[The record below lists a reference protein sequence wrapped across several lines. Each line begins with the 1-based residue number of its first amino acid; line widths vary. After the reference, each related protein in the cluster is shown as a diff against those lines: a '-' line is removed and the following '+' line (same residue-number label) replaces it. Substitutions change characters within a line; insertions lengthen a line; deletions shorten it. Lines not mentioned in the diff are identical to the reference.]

1 MLRAS
6 AVRGFEEVGGDHDD
20 DRSASL
26 PLALR
31 TERREPLAGAT
42 VIGEEYLYFVDRAL
56 DGMSGIVKDLGYEL
70 ANTKPALAGANSPY
84 AILTHSLGVVEHWV
98 GARVIGR
105 PDRRDRPA
113 EFRAT
118 GALGPLLERV
128 AKARAQLAEDL
139 ASVGGDVPAAAQPD
153 ARFQPPS
160 GPLTETGV
168 LLHVLQELAQHH
180 GQMEITRDLLTAS
193 GGVGSP

>member
-1 MLRAS
+1 MPRA
-6 AVRGFEEVGGDHDD
+6 AQ
-20 DRSASL
+20 
-26 PLALR
+26 
-31 TERREPLAGAT
+31 REPRPGAS

-56 DGMSGIVKDLGYEL
+56 DGMSGIVEDLGYEL
-70 ANTKPALAGANSPY
+70 ANTRPALAGANSPY

-98 GARVIGR
+98 GARLIGR

-113 EFRAT
+113 EFRAV
-118 GALGPLLERV
+118 GPLGPLLERV
-128 AKARAQLAEDL
+128 STARTQLADDL
-139 ASVGGDVPAAAQPD
+139 VSVRGDVPVARQPD

-180 GQMEITRDLLTAS
+180 GQMELTRDLLTAS
-193 GGVGSP
+193 GEAGSS